1 MTTFRKRSLNEDD
14 LDRPAKKRH
23 TSSKGFNLYIPFNFT
38 AHNAAH
44 NTAHNTAYNTA
55 YNTALDSIT
64 EPTFTQAEVTALLA
78 KQEQTHRQLLEEALR
93 EQYNI
98 FNKFYTE
105 NLLKTYNK
113 TDCSYIS

>member
-1 MTTFRKRSLNEDD
+1 MTTVRKRSLNDD
-14 LDRPAKKRH
+14 ELDRPAKKRH
-23 TSSKGFNLYIPFNFT
+23 TASKGFNLYIPFNFT
-38 AHNAAH
+38 THNALH
-44 NTAHNTAYNTA
+44 NTAHNTA
-55 YNTALDSIT
+55 LDAIIT

>member
-1 MTTFRKRSLNEDD
+1 MTTVRKRSLNDD
-14 LDRPAKKRH
+14 ELDRPTKKRH
-23 TSSKGFNLYIPFNFT
+23 TASKDVNVYIPFN
-38 AHNAAH
+38 
-44 NTAHNTAYNTA
+44 NTAHNTA
-55 YNTALDSIT
+55 LDATIT
-64 EPTFTQAEVTALLA
+64 EPTFTQTEVTALMA

-105 NLLKTYNK
+105 HLLKTYNK